1 MDQNI
6 NTNSHEPF
14 HSFSHQELIIANTKI
29 RQDDEGRYCLNDCHR
44 ASGMGNSKK
53 PSEWLRNNQ
62 TQELIETLETAENSQ
77 SGNSRFG
84 GKPPFPVNV
93 VKGDNVE
100 LINELGD
107 ARIYQHNDESFCAII
122 RIWRGK

>member
-1 MDQNI
+1 MY
-6 NTNSHEPF
+6 
-14 HSFSHQELIIANTKI
+14 
-29 RQDDEGRYCLNDCHR
+29 EGDAKYGLTYDHT
-44 ASGMGNSKK
+44 GNRVILHILGVVK
-53 PSEWLRNNQ
+53 
-62 TQELIETLETAENSQ
+62 TAENSQ
-77 SGNSRFG
+77 SPNLGFG